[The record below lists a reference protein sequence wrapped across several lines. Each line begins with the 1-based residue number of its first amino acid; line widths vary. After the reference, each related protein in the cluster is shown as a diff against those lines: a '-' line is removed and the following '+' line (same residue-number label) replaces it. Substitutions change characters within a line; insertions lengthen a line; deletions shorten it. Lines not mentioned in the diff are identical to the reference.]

1 MTDHRKLI
9 AGLSRD
15 IAPVRRPLPR
25 LWRLISWLLIALP
38 CGALMSLLSARPL
51 TDWSQPG
58 AQWALLQLGFC
69 LLAGLFAM
77 LQAFTL
83 SIAGRRKLSWKWLLP
98 LAAGW
103 MVAVLMGQAS
113 AALPVAE
120 HDASSCYRF
129 MLTVSVPMVLVT
141 LLYLRRTRTLYPLQ
155 SLTAAGVG
163 IACMALA
170 LLVLCHPIHQ
180 HPLDLLLHVAAF
192 ISIIALTIVSGRWL
206 VALPGAHR
214 TPD

>member
-9 AGLSRD
+9 AELSRD
-15 IAPVRRPLPR
+15 AVPVRRPLTRP
-25 LWRLISWLLIALP
+25 WRLLSWLLIALP

-58 AQWALLQLGFC
+58 AEWALLQLALC

-103 MVAVLMGQAS
+103 LLALLMGQATATLPS
-113 AALPVAE
+113 AD

-129 MLTVSVPMVLVT
+129 MLTVSVPMVLIT

-155 SLTAAGVG
+155 SLAAAGFGV
-163 IACMALA
+163 ACMAMA
-170 LLVLCHPIHQ
+170 LLMLCHPVHQ

-192 ISIIALTIVSGRWL
+192 ISIIALTLVSGRWL
-206 VALPGAHR
+206 VGLPR
-214 TPD
+214 S